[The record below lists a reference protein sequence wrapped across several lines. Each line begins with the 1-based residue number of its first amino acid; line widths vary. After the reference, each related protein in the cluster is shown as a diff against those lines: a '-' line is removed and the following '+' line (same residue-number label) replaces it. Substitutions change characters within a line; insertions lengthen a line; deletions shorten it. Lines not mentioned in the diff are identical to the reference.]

1 MEENKKREKL
11 LSNLINKGYMD
22 QQITFT
28 LIQELLN
35 IDSEAM
41 LKKLQC
47 LRQRFIDEYREQ
59 GNIKGWY

>member
-1 MEENKKREKL
+1 
-11 LSNLINKGYMD
+11 MD